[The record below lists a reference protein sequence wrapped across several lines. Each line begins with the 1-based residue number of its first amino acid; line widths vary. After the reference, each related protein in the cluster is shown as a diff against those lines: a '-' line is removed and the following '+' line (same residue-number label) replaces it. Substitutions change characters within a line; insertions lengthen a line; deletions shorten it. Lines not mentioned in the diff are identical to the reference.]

1 MVQWVELVTKQFN
14 ACQEACVWFLDHMA
28 NDTWWPVQVLLKC
41 PNQMV
46 RQMFQRLCIHV
57 IQRLKQSHSSLY
69 LDIDGA
75 EATQQ
80 TDELTVD
87 PAKIGNSSC
96 VTRFIKT
103 LLSLVM
109 NVFFVNFYVIY
120 FFPRWN
126 TGPSRI

>member
-14 ACQEACVWFLDHMA
+14 ACQEACVWFLEHMA

-69 LDIDGA
+69 LEIDRDI
-75 EATQQ
+75 
-80 TDELTVD
+80 
-87 PAKIGNSSC
+87 PADKVEPSKIGNASC
-96 VTRFIKT
+96 VTKFIKT
-103 LLSLVM
+103 LLSLVSYETLLFR
-109 NVFFVNFYVIY
+109 V
-120 FFPRWN
+120 
-126 TGPSRI
+126 